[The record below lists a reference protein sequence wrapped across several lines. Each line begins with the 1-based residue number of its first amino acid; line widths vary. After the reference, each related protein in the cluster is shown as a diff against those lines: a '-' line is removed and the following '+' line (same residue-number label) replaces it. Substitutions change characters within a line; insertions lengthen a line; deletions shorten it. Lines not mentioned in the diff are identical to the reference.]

1 MSELHVPESTNT
13 LARAQN
19 VISDDRSE
27 ASDDHIDT
35 YSQSDMSTGV
45 VRQIRTFKNENG
57 EEYEQS
63 VADSVSDM
71 NSVMSYQNYDTP
83 E

>member
-1 MSELHVPESTNT
+1 MSELHVPESTKT

-19 VISDDRSE
+19 VISDDHSE
-27 ASDDHIDT
+27 ESEEA

-45 VRQIRTFKNENG
+45 VRQIRTFKNANG

-63 VADSVSDM
+63 VNDSVSDM
-71 NSVMSYQNYDTP
+71 SYANYDTP